1 MLQSPLFGFC
11 SSISLLVREELIA
24 MNDVAAVPWF
34 CVSQI
39 GFPSVDLAVCARAYS
54 YERRTKLDVYHT
66 RGKAY
71 LRLSD
76 IYLGDTVA

>member
-1 MLQSPLFGFC
+1 M
-11 SSISLLVREELIA
+11 RELIA

-54 YERRTKLDVYHT
+54 YERRTKLVVYHT